1 MIRAAGGLEGALAV
15 GLTLMACSRGEGEKC
30 EGRAAMPAPPPAEE
44 ERRVAIDGQPVALS
58 AIYPNE
64 AKPIEIRPIGY
75 VANDRRRGPGD
86 FGITGADR
94 SEIHL
99 YPGMARFM
107 KGLEDETSLLILW
120 HFDRAQ
126 PIRSVFSR
134 GYDGKS
140 VGPFASRTPNR
151 LTPIGVT
158 EVELLEVKGTTLVVR
173 GLDAFDR
180 TPVLDIKVSMA
191 SLRRSGE

>member
-1 MIRAAGGLEGALAV
+1 MIMINGKAV
-15 GLTLMACSRGEGEKC
+15 S
-30 EGRAAMPAPPPAEE
+30 
-44 ERRVAIDGQPVALS
+44 LS
-58 AIYPNE
+58 ALYPDD
-64 AKPIEIRPIGY
+64 AKSIVTRPIGY
-75 VANDRRRGPGD
+75 VVNDKECGPGD
-86 FGITGADR
+86 FGITGSDI

-120 HFDRAQ
+120 HFHKAR
-126 PIRSVFSR
+126 PIRSVFAR
-134 GYDGKS
+134 GFDGKR
-140 VGPFASRTPNR
+140 VGPFASRTPDR

-173 GLDAFDR
+173 NLDAFNG

-191 SLRRSGE
+191 SLKRNSEQRKQSGTSH